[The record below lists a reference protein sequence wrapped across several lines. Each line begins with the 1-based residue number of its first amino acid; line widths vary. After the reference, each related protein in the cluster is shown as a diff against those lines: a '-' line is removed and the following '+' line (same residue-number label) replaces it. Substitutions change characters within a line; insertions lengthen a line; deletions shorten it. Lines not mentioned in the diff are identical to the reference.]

1 MPEWSLL
8 SLSGQVLACIS
19 DDPNVRLRDIA
30 VRLDITERTAYG
42 IVKELTDR
50 GYLVKYKEG
59 RRTRYEVLRDSPEI
73 RGVLEIQPSDEAGA

>member
-50 GYLVKYKEG
+50 GYLVKYKVG
-59 RRTRYEVLRDSPEI
+59 RRTRYEVQRDGPQI
-73 RGVLEIQPSDEAGA
+73 RGALEIQSSDEAGA